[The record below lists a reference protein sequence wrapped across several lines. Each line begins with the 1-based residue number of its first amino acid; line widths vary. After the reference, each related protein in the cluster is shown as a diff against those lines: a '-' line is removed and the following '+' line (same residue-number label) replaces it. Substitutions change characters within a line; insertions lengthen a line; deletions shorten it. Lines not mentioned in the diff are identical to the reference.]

1 MKNIISLFLILISI
15 AGFTQDFGDP
25 PGRQTVIQQQTI
37 QQPYY
42 RPQSFVV
49 IPLYHMSPALIASI
63 MGGEIIY
70 DEQGS
75 NSSGGRQN
83 SGQSSGYSQ
92 NYGSSN
98 RGSSRGNYNY

>member
-1 MKNIISLFLILISI
+1 MKNVISLFLILISI
-15 AGFTQDFGDP
+15 AGFTQDFGYP
-25 PGRQTVIQQQTI
+25 PGRQITIQQQTI
-37 QQPYY
+37 QQHYY

-70 DEQGS
+70 DEPGA
-75 NSSGGRQN
+75 NSFGGRQN
-83 SGQSSGYSQ
+83 SGQISGYNQ

-98 RGSSRGNYNY
+98 RGNSR

>member
-1 MKNIISLFLILISI
+1 MKNLTIFISLFLILISI
-15 AGFTQDFGDP
+15 TGYTQDFGTP
-25 PGRQTVIQQQTI
+25 PGRQITI
-37 QQPYY
+37 QQPIQQTYY
-42 RPQSFVV
+42 RTQSFVV

-70 DEQGS
+70 DEPRA

-83 SGQSSGYSQ
+83 SGYNQNQ

-98 RGSSRGNYNY
+98 RGNSRGNYNY